1 MSAYVAIAATP
12 LRRDG
17 EGDDDGDTLDT
28 LDTLVMPD
36 GDE

>member
-17 EGDDDGDTLDT
+17 EGEDDGDT

>member
-1 MSAYVAIAATP
+1 MSAYVTIAATP

-17 EGDDDGDTLDT
+17 EGEDDGETV
-28 LDTLVMPD
+28 VMAD